1 MKLKT
6 TLILNLKFGDFME
19 EKKNNRLYNLLFIF
33 YKLILKY
40 KSQ

>member
-6 TLILNLKFGDFME
+6 TLILKLKFGDFME